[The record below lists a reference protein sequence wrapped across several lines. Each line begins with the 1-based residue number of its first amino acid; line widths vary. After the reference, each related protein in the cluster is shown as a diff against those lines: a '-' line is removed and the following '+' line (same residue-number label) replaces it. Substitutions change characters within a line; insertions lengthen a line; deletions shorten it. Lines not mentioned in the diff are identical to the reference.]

1 MPIKKSA
8 KKYMRVTEGKTAL
21 NRKRKLDL
29 RIAVK
34 QVVVLTK
41 EGKKA
46 DAQKALSG
54 AQKALD
60 KAVKTGVIKK
70 NTASRKKSRL
80 SKAIKKIA

>member
-8 KKYMRVTEGKTAL
+8 KKYMRVAAGKTAL

-80 SKAIKKIA
+80 SKGIKKIA